1 MDFEKNIWGS
11 QWGGYFET
19 ARYSPRTLCTI
30 ENVAHAFIRIFNSTL
45 TTWDVESM
53 TQS

>member
-19 ARYSPRTLCTI
+19 ARYGFEIAESEQYPP
-30 ENVAHAFIRIFNSTL
+30 IFNKKYTVNQHVI
-45 TTWDVESM
+45 TP
-53 TQS
+53 